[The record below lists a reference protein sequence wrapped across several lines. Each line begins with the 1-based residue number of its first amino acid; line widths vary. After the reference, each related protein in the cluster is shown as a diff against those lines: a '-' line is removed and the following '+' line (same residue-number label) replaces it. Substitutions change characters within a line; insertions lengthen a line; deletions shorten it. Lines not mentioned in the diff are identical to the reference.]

1 MPARGPYS
9 NEVLVNQPKARR
21 HVKIVCTLGPASN
34 SPPAIERILT
44 AGMNVARLNLNYG
57 TLEEHRRLITGIRSI
72 SQRLKMPTGILLDL
86 PGLKHRKGDMKAVF
100 SEHLEFALSQD
111 ADFIALSFISSAQQV
126 KTVKELLRKMGA
138 NIPLIVKIE
147 QAAALEEAS
156 AILDTGDGIM
166 VARGDLAQEISIE
179 KVPLAQKH
187 LIREANYRGKPVI
200 TATQMLESMVRAPT
214 PTRAEAT
221 DVANAVLDGS
231 DALMLSEETA
241 IGSYPAEAVSTMAKI
256 VLEAETAFPYEQRL
270 HEKWPDML
278 AEVNDATARAACQ
291 IASQVQASAIV
302 ALTNGGT
309 TALRVAKYRPCQPIL
324 AVTIS
329 ETIVRRL
336 SLVWGV
342 LPMKKME
349 PANLEEVFEL
359 ARDVALETNAARAG
373 DLIVITAGLP
383 LAVAGSTNLVKVH
396 RV

>member
-1 MPARGPYS
+1 
-9 NEVLVNQPKARR
+9 
-21 HVKIVCTLGPASN
+21 
-34 SPPAIERILT
+34 
-44 AGMNVARLNLNYG
+44 
-57 TLEEHRRLITGIRSI
+57 
-72 SQRLKMPTGILLDL
+72 MPTGILLDL